1 MSQYLKVHKSRCRK
15 IHEVSSTVIYMDV
28 TFKISLLILSYG
40 SRYLLKVKVSPIY
53 DPYVGECL
61 LERTLVLS
69 HQLFEVG
76 WPVPFLAAFISPVFP
91 SGPHSLLG
99 GQ

>member
-1 MSQYLKVHKSRCRK
+1 MA
-15 IHEVSSTVIYMDV
+15 
-28 TFKISLLILSYG
+28 LI
-40 SRYLLKVKVSPIY
+40 KVKVNPIY

-69 HQLFEVG
+69 DRLFEAG

-91 SGPHSLLG
+91 PGTHLLLG
-99 GQ
+99 GSERASNHWF

>member
-1 MSQYLKVHKSRCRK
+1 M
-15 IHEVSSTVIYMDV
+15 I
-28 TFKISLLILSYG
+28 
-40 SRYLLKVKVSPIY
+40 KVKVSPIY
-53 DPYVGECL
+53 DPCIGECL

-69 HQLFEVG
+69 HRPFEVG

-91 SGPHSLLG
+91 PGPHSLLG

>member
-1 MSQYLKVHKSRCRK
+1 MIQLGAISMPYPAV
-15 IHEVSSTVIYMDV
+15 TIY
-28 TFKISLLILSYG
+28 
-40 SRYLLKVKVSPIY
+40 KVKESPIY

-69 HQLFEVG
+69 HRLFELG
-76 WPVPFLAAFISPVFP
+76 WPVPFLAAFTSPVFP
-91 SGPHSLLG
+91 PGPHLLLG